1 MAGHV
6 ANSEV
11 LIQRQAGPERPA
23 VDATEYDEGY
33 FLRASEGY
41 REFAASRGRR
51 LGPRFRKA
59 LSLADVQP
67 GQRILDIGCGRGEL
81 VVHSASLGA
90 FATGIDYS
98 QTALAIAREALVSY
112 PAAVQERAAFALV
125 DARRLTFAD
134 ASFDIAFM
142 TDVVEHLA
150 PSELAAA
157 LAEARR
163 VLRPG
168 GRLVVHTSPNRL
180 LLDYAYP
187 AYTRRV
193 HQAVAAVCRLLRYRD
208 AVFSPDLPVAPRFP
222 RTEYE
227 RRLHVNEQTG
237 ATLRAALA
245 NAGFDIERLIYWEP
259 AVSGTRLS
267 LRLHLLDFLRHLRPM
282 SYFPPLSRYFCNH
295 IWAVARRP

>member
-1 MAGHV
+1 M
-6 ANSEV
+6 
-11 LIQRQAGPERPA
+11 PEQPEPVRPA
-23 VDATEYDEGY
+23 VDAAQYDETY
-33 FLRASEGY
+33 FLCASEGY

-59 LSLADVQP
+59 LSLAEVRP
-67 GQRILDIGCGRGEL
+67 EQRILDVGCGRGEL
-81 VVHSASLGA
+81 VLRCARLGA
-90 FATGIDYS
+90 FATGVDYS
-98 QTALAIAREALVSY
+98 QTALAIAREALASH
-112 PAAVQERAAFALV
+112 PARVQERAAFALM
-125 DARRLTFAD
+125 DARRLTFAG
-134 ASFDIAFM
+134 ASFDTVLM

-150 PSELAAA
+150 PPELAAA
-157 LAEARR
+157 LTEARR

-180 LLDYAYP
+180 LLDRVYP

-193 HQAVAAVCRLLRYRD
+193 HQALAAPCRLLRYRD

-237 ATLRAALA
+237 DSLRAAVEG
-245 NAGFDIERLIYWEP
+245 AGFDIERLLYWEP
-259 AVSGTRLS
+259 HIYPTRLS
-267 LRLHLLDFLRHLRPM
+267 LRLRLLDFLRYLRPL
-282 SYFPPLSRYFCNH
+282 SYLPPLSRYFCNH